1 MPALLLKHWPKVL
14 ALVLIVGA
22 GVGGYFYGRKQPSN
36 PVGEL
41 TETRQ
46 EKTQEVERKQVQ
58 RARHTVRQRF
68 DPTTG
73 KVLEREE
80 TTAGAV
86 IASTVNKS
94 GEVVSTRVSKAAD
107 KPWRASALVGVDAS
121 TLSLT
126 APPAVRVGL
135 QVQRDFEVP
144 IVRLPASVGV
154 GVLVTPDMRNP
165 RPEVFGSVGV
175 RW

>member
-14 ALVLIVGA
+14 ALVLILAA
-22 GVGGYFYGRKQPSN
+22 GVGGFLYGRKQPSN

-46 EKTQEVERKQVQ
+46 EKTQEVAQKQER
-58 RARHTVRQRF
+58 RARHTVKQKF
-68 DPTTG
+68 DPATG

-86 IASTVNKS
+86 IASVANTTTES
-94 GEVVSTRVSKAAD
+94 ASTRVSRASD

-121 TLSLT
+121 ALSLT

-135 QVQRDFEVP
+135 QVQRDFDVP
-144 IVRLPASVGV
+144 LVKLPATVGV
-154 GVLVTPDMRNP
+154 GVLVTPDLQNP
-165 RPEVFGSVGV
+165 RPEVFGSVGI